1 MLVECSLVTDTTLIR
16 ISENA
21 VVAPVLAEALGRA
34 PLDEPIEPG
43 SGGPAGN
50 GRLTAIL
57 GALLVVGMSAQLLT
71 VIDVRGLISWHFGI
85 GVALV
90 ALVVAKVGSTGYK
103 MVRYYTGSP
112 AYRRLGPPPLVL
124 RLIGPVLVI
133 TAAVALWSGINLA
146 LVGSDAGRQSLV
158 TVLGHRIDWVS
169 IHQVATW
176 TWVAV
181 VAVHLLTRFVPMVR
195 RLRRPN
201 VPGVVWRGVAIVL
214 TLAAAVLAAR
224 WGLDHIG
231 QWGQGGFGGPPRP

>member
-1 MLVECSLVTDTTLIR
+1 MTDTTLTR
-16 ISENA
+16 LSENA
-21 VVAPVLAEALGRA
+21 VVAPVLAEALGKA

-43 SGGPAGN
+43 TGGPAGN

-85 GVALV
+85 GVSLV

-112 AYRRLGPPPLVL
+112 QYQRMGPPPLVL
-124 RLIGPVLVI
+124 RLMGPLLI
-133 TAAVALWSGINLA
+133 LTAAVALWSGINLA
-146 LVGSDAGRQSLV
+146 LVGADAGRTTLV
-158 TVLGHRIDWVS
+158 TVLGQRVDWVS

-176 TWVAV
+176 TWVGV
-181 VAVHLLTRFVPMVR
+181 VAVHLLARFVPMVR

-201 VPGVVWRGVAIVL
+201 IPGMVWRGLVIAL
-214 TLAAAVLAAR
+214 TLAGAVLAAK
-224 WGLDHIG
+224 WGLDHVG
-231 QWGQGGFGGPPRP
+231 VWGQEHFGGPGGPPRG